1 MVDAHQT
8 FVIVGG
14 GLAGAKAAE
23 TLRSEGFTGRVI
35 LIGDERDH
43 PYERPP
49 LSKGYLT
56 GKEERDSVFVHE
68 PAWYARAEVELHLGQ
83 TVTSIDRKLRC
94 VHLGDGTSVRYDK
107 LLLATGAEPRRLDI
121 PGTDL
126 AGVHHLRRLA
136 HADRLRQT
144 LTALGRDNGHLV
156 IAGAGWIGLEV
167 ASAARGYGAEVTVVE
182 TAPTPLHHVIGPEL
196 GQLFTE
202 LHQEHGVRFHFGARL
217 TEIIGQDGMV
227 LSARTDDGEE
237 HPAHD
242 VLAAIG
248 AAPRTVLAEAA
259 GLDLGDRVQ
268 GGGIAVDSAL
278 RTSDPDIYAAGDVAA
293 FPLAYPRTGLGAGL
307 SAGPGSGP
315 GAAPSALRVRVEH
328 WANALNGGPAA
339 ARAMLGQDVTY
350 DRVPYFFSDQYDLG
364 LEYSGWAPPGSYDQV
379 VVRGDAGKREFVA
392 FWLKDRRV
400 LAGMNVNVWDV
411 TEDIQRLIRSGEQQD
426 PDALADPGVPLGSLG
441 TPGTHHG

>member
-1 MVDAHQT
+1 VVDADQT

-23 TLRSEGFTGRVI
+23 TLRAEGFTGRVI
-35 LIGDERDH
+35 LICDERDH

-49 LSKGYLT
+49 LSKGYLL

-68 PAWYARAEVELHLGQ
+68 PSWYARHDIELHLGQ
-83 TVTSIDRKLRC
+83 TVDAIDRTAKTVRF
-94 VHLGDGTSVRYDK
+94 GDDGTLVQYDT

-136 HADRLRQT
+136 HAERLKGV
-144 LTALGRDNGHLV
+144 LAALGRDNGHLV

-167 ASAARGYGAEVTVVE
+167 AAAAREYGAEVTVVE
-182 TAPTPLHHVIGPEL
+182 PGPTPLHGVLGPEL
-196 GQLFTE
+196 GNLFAE
-202 LHQEHGVRFHFGARL
+202 LHREHGVRFRFGTRL
-217 TEIIGQDGMV
+217 TEIVGQDGMV
-227 LSARTDDGEE
+227 LAARTDTGEE

-248 AAPRTVLAEAA
+248 AAPRVGLAEAA
-259 GLDLGDRVQ
+259 GLELADRSQ
-268 GGGIAVDSAL
+268 GGGIAVDARL
-278 RTSDPDIYAAGDVAA
+278 RTSDPSIYAAGDVVS
-293 FPLAYPRTGLGAGL
+293 FPH
-307 SAGPGSGP
+307 
-315 GAAPSALRVRVEH
+315 ALFGTRLRVEH

-339 ARAMLGQDVTY
+339 ARAMLGKDVTY

-364 LEYSGWAPPGSYDQV
+364 MEYSGWAPPGSYDQV
-379 VVRGDAGKREFVA
+379 LIRGDAGKREFIA
-392 FWLKDRRV
+392 FWVKEGRV

-411 TEDIQRLIRSGEQQD
+411 TEPIQKLIRSRAAVDVE
-426 PDALADPGVPLGSLG
+426 ALSNPQVPLESLIA
-441 TPGTHHG
+441 

>member
-1 MVDAHQT
+1 MVDAHRT

-23 TLRSEGFTGRVI
+23 TLRSAGFSGRVI

-49 LSKGYLT
+49 LSKGYLA

-68 PAWYARAEVELHLGQ
+68 TAWYAGADIELHLGQ
-83 TVTSIDRKLRC
+83 PVTVLNRDARS
-94 VHLGDGTSVRYDK
+94 VELGDGTVIHYDK

-121 PGTDL
+121 PGTGL

-136 HADRLRQT
+136 HSDRLRNV
-144 LTALGRDNGHLV
+144 LAALGRDNGHLV

-167 ASAARGYGAEVTVVE
+167 AAAARGYGAEVTVVE
-182 TAPTPLHHVIGPEL
+182 PEATPLHRVIGPEL
-196 GQLFTE
+196 GQLFTD
-202 LHQEHGVRFHFGARL
+202 LHSDHGVRFHFGGRL
-217 TEIIGQDGMV
+217 TEIVGQDGMV
-227 LSARTDDGEE
+227 LAVRTDDGEE

-248 AAPRTVLAEAA
+248 AAPRSALAEAA
-259 GLDLGDRVQ
+259 GLDIAPRAQ
-268 GGGIAVDSAL
+268 GGGIAVDASL
-278 RTSDPDIYAAGDVAA
+278 RTSDPHIYAAGDVANVA
-293 FPLAYPRTGLGAGL
+293 HPLLGTRL
-307 SAGPGSGP
+307 
-315 GAAPSALRVRVEH
+315 RVEH

-339 ARAMLGQDVTY
+339 ARAMLGQDVSY

-379 VVRGDAGKREFVA
+379 VIRGDAGKREFIA
-392 FWLKDRRV
+392 FWLKDGRV

-411 TEDIQRLIRSGEQQD
+411 TDTVQELIKAGRPVD
-426 PDALADPGVPLGSLG
+426 PDALADPSVPLESLI
-441 TPGTHHG
+441 

>member
-1 MVDAHQT
+1 MVDADQT

-23 TLRSEGFTGRVI
+23 TLRDEGFTGRVI
-35 LIGDERDH
+35 LICDERDH

-49 LSKGYLT
+49 LSKGYLL

-68 PAWYARAEVELHLGQ
+68 PAWYARHDVELHLGQ
-83 TVTSIDRKLRC
+83 TVVAIDRDAKAVR
-94 VHLGDGTSVRYDK
+94 LGDGTPVRYDK

-136 HADRLRQT
+136 HAERLKGV
-144 LTALGRDNGHLV
+144 LAALGRDNGHLV

-167 ASAARGYGAEVTVVE
+167 AAAAREYGAEVTVVE
-182 TAPTPLHHVIGPEL
+182 PAQTPLHGVLGPEL
-196 GQLFTE
+196 GNLFAE
-202 LHQEHGVRFHFGARL
+202 LHRAHGVRFQFGRTL
-217 TEIIGQDGMV
+217 TEIVGQDGMV
-227 LSARTDDGEE
+227 LAVRTDDGEE

-248 AAPRTVLAEAA
+248 AAPRTALAEAA
-259 GLDLGDRVQ
+259 GLEIAERAH
-268 GGGIAVDSAL
+268 GGGIVVDERL
-278 RTSDPDIYAAGDVAA
+278 RTSDPDIHAAGDVAS
-293 FPLAYPRTGLGAGL
+293 FPHPLFGTRL
-307 SAGPGSGP
+307 
-315 GAAPSALRVRVEH
+315 RVEH

-339 ARAMLGQDVTY
+339 ARAMLGRDVVY

-364 LEYSGWAPPGSYDQV
+364 MEYSGWAPPGSYDEV
-379 VVRGDAGKREFVA
+379 VIRGDAGKREFIA
-392 FWLKDRRV
+392 FWVKEGRV

-411 TEDIQRLIRSGEQQD
+411 TDTVQRLIRARTPVDTE
-426 PDALADPGVPLGSLG
+426 ALADPHVPLESLV
-441 TPGTHHG
+441 P

>member
-1 MVDAHQT
+1 MVDAHRT

-23 TLRSEGFTGRVI
+23 TLRAEGFTGRVI

-49 LSKGYLT
+49 LSKGYLS

-68 PAWYARAEVELHLGQ
+68 PGWYAQADVELHLGQ
-83 TVTSIDRKLRC
+83 TVVAVDREAKSVR
-94 VHLGDGTSVRYDK
+94 LGDGAVLHYDK
-107 LLLATGAEPRRLDI
+107 LLLATGSEPRRLDI
-121 PGTDL
+121 PGTEL

-136 HADRLRQT
+136 HADRLRRV
-144 LTALGRDNGHLV
+144 LAALGRDNGHLV

-167 ASAARGYGAEVTVVE
+167 AAAARGYGAEVTVVE
-182 TAPTPLHHVIGPEL
+182 PEATPLHQVIGPEL
-196 GQLFTE
+196 GQVFTE
-202 LHQEHGVRFHFGARL
+202 LHKEHGVRFHFGARL
-217 TEIIGQDGMV
+217 TEITGQDGVV
-227 LSARTDDGEE
+227 LAARTDDGEE

-248 AAPRTVLAEAA
+248 AAPRAALAEAA
-259 GLDLGDRVQ
+259 GLALADRSH
-268 GGGIAVDSAL
+268 GGGIAVDAQL

-293 FPLAYPRTGLGAGL
+293 AHHPLLGSRL
-307 SAGPGSGP
+307 
-315 GAAPSALRVRVEH
+315 RVEH

-339 ARAMLGQDVTY
+339 ARSMLGQDVSY

-379 VVRGDAGKREFVA
+379 VLRGDAGKRQFIA

-411 TEDIQRLIRSGEQQD
+411 TGPVQDLIRSGAQVD
-426 PDALADPGVPLGSLG
+426 PDALGDPGVPLTTLTG
-441 TPGTHHG
+441 

>member
-1 MVDAHQT
+1 MVDADQT

-23 TLRSEGFTGRVI
+23 TLRAEGFTGRVI
-35 LIGDERDH
+35 LICDELDH

-49 LSKGYLT
+49 LSKGHLL

-68 PAWYARAEVELHLGQ
+68 PAWYARNDIELHLGQ
-83 TVTSIDRKLRC
+83 TVDAIDRAART
-94 VHLGDGTSVRYDK
+94 VRLGDDGTLIRYDK
-107 LLLATGAEPRRLDI
+107 LLLVTGAEPRRLDV

-136 HADRLRQT
+136 HAERLRGV
-144 LTALGRDNGHLV
+144 LAALGRDNGHLV
-156 IAGAGWIGLEV
+156 IAGGGWIGLEV
-167 ASAARGYGAEVTVVE
+167 AAAAREYGAEVTVIE
-182 TAPTPLHHVIGPEL
+182 PEPAPLYGALGPEL
-196 GQLFTE
+196 GNLFAE
-202 LHQEHGVRFHFGARL
+202 VHRERGVRFHFGVRL

-227 LSARTDDGEE
+227 LAARTDDGEE

-248 AAPRTVLAEAA
+248 AAPRTALAEAA
-259 GLDLGDRVQ
+259 GLELADPSS
-268 GGGIAVDSAL
+268 GGGIAVDECL
-278 RTSDPDIYAAGDVAA
+278 RTSDPDIHAAGDVAN
-293 FPLAYPRTGLGAGL
+293 FPL
-307 SAGPGSGP
+307 PGGR
-315 GAAPSALRVRVEH
+315 LRVEH

-379 VVRGDAGKREFVA
+379 VLRGDAGKREFIA
-392 FWLKDRRV
+392 FWVRERRV

-411 TEDIQRLIRSGEQQD
+411 TEHIQRLIRSGAEVD
-426 PDALADPGVPLGSLG
+426 VEALADPHVPLADLV
-441 TPGTHHG
+441 P

>member
-1 MVDAHQT
+1 MVDAHRT

-23 TLRSEGFTGRVI
+23 TLRAEGFTGRVI

-49 LSKGYLT
+49 LSKGFLS

-68 PAWYARAEVELHLGQ
+68 PGWYAQADVELHLGQ
-83 TVTSIDRKLRC
+83 TVVAVDRETKSVR
-94 VHLGDGTSVRYDK
+94 LGDGTVLHYDK
-107 LLLATGAEPRRLDI
+107 LLLATGSEPRRLDI
-121 PGTDL
+121 PGTGL

-136 HADRLRQT
+136 HADRLRRV
-144 LTALGRDNGHLV
+144 LAALGRDNGHLV

-167 ASAARGYGAEVTVVE
+167 AAAARGYGAEVTVVE
-182 TAPTPLHHVIGPEL
+182 PEPTPLHQVIGPEL
-196 GQLFTE
+196 GQVFAE
-202 LHQEHGVRFHFGARL
+202 LHKEHGVRFHFGARL
-217 TEIIGQDGMV
+217 TEITGQDGVV
-227 LSARTDDGEE
+227 LAARTDDGEE

-248 AAPRTVLAEAA
+248 AAPRAALAEAA
-259 GLDLGDRVQ
+259 GLALADRAH
-268 GGGIAVDSAL
+268 GGGIAVDAQL

-293 FPLAYPRTGLGAGL
+293 AHHPLLGSRL
-307 SAGPGSGP
+307 
-315 GAAPSALRVRVEH
+315 RVEH

-339 ARAMLGQDVTY
+339 ARSMLGQDVSY
-350 DRVPYFFSDQYDLG
+350 DRIPYFFSDQYDLG
-364 LEYSGWAPPGSYDQV
+364 LEYSGWAPAGSYDQV
-379 VVRGDAGKREFVA
+379 VLRGDAGKRQFIA

-411 TEDIQRLIRSGEQQD
+411 TGPVQDLIRSGVQVD
-426 PDALADPGVPLGSLG
+426 PDALGDPGVPLTTLTG
-441 TPGTHHG
+441 

>member
-1 MVDAHQT
+1 MVDAHRT

-23 TLRSEGFTGRVI
+23 TLRAEGFSGRVI
-35 LIGDERDH
+35 LVGDERDH

-49 LSKGYLT
+49 LSKGYLA
-56 GKEERDSVFVHE
+56 GKEARESVFVHE
-68 PAWYARAEVELHLGQ
+68 TAWYAGADVELHLGQ
-83 TVTSIDRKLRC
+83 PVTSIDRGARS
-94 VHLGDGTSVRYDK
+94 VELGDGTVIHYDK

-136 HADRLRQT
+136 HADRLKNV
-144 LTALGRDNGHLV
+144 LSALGRDNGHLV

-167 ASAARGYGAEVTVVE
+167 AAAARGYGAEVTVVE
-182 TAPTPLHHVIGPEL
+182 PEATPLLRVIGPEL
-196 GQLFTE
+196 GQIFTE
-202 LHQEHGVRFHFGARL
+202 LHSDHGVRFHFGTRL

-227 LSARTDDGEE
+227 LAARTDDGEE

-248 AAPRTVLAEAA
+248 AAPRAALAEAA
-259 GLDLGDRVQ
+259 GLAIAARGD
-268 GGGIAVDSAL
+268 GGGIAVDASL
-278 RTSDPDIYAAGDVAA
+278 RTSDPDIYAAGDVANMPH
-293 FPLAYPRTGLGAGL
+293 PLFGTRL
-307 SAGPGSGP
+307 
-315 GAAPSALRVRVEH
+315 RVEH
-328 WANALNGGPAA
+328 WANALNSGPAA
-339 ARAMLGQDVTY
+339 ARAMLGRDVGY

-379 VVRGDAGKREFVA
+379 VIRGDAGKREFIA

-411 TEDIQRLIRSGEQQD
+411 TETVQELIRTGRQID
-426 PDALADPGVPLGSLG
+426 PDTLADPLVPLESLI
-441 TPGTHHG
+441 

>member
-1 MVDAHQT
+1 MVDAHRT

-23 TLRSEGFTGRVI
+23 TLRAEGFSGRVI
-35 LIGDERDH
+35 LVGDERDH

-49 LSKGYLT
+49 LSKGYLA
-56 GKEERDSVFVHE
+56 GKEARESVFVHE
-68 PAWYARAEVELHLGQ
+68 TAWYAGADVELHLGQ
-83 TVTSIDRKLRC
+83 PVTSIDRGARS
-94 VHLGDGTSVRYDK
+94 VELGDGTVIHYDK

-136 HADRLRQT
+136 HADRLKNV
-144 LTALGRDNGHLV
+144 LSALGRDNGHLV

-167 ASAARGYGAEVTVVE
+167 AAAARGYGAEVTVVE
-182 TAPTPLHHVIGPEL
+182 PEATPLLRVIGPEL
-196 GQLFTE
+196 GQIFTE
-202 LHQEHGVRFHFGARL
+202 LHSDHGVRFHFGTRL

-227 LSARTDDGEE
+227 LAARTDDGEE

-248 AAPRTVLAEAA
+248 AAPRAALAEAA
-259 GLDLGDRVQ
+259 GLAIAARGD
-268 GGGIAVDSAL
+268 GIAVDASL
-278 RTSDPDIYAAGDVAA
+278 RTSDPDIYAAGDVANMPH
-293 FPLAYPRTGLGAGL
+293 PLFGTRL
-307 SAGPGSGP
+307 
-315 GAAPSALRVRVEH
+315 RVEH
-328 WANALNGGPAA
+328 WANALNSGPAA
-339 ARAMLGQDVTY
+339 ARAMLGRDVGY

-379 VVRGDAGKREFVA
+379 VIRGDAGKREFIA

-411 TEDIQRLIRSGEQQD
+411 TETVQELIRTGRQID
-426 PDALADPGVPLGSLG
+426 PDTLADPSVPLESLI
-441 TPGTHHG
+441 

>member
-1 MVDAHQT
+1 MVDADQT

-23 TLRSEGFTGRVI
+23 TLRAEGFTGRVI
-35 LIGDERDH
+35 LICDERDH

-49 LSKGYLT
+49 LSKGYLL

-68 PAWYARAEVELHLGQ
+68 PSWYASNDIELHLGQ
-83 TVTSIDRKLRC
+83 TVDAIDRSART
-94 VHLGDGTSVRYDK
+94 VRFGDDGTLVHYDK

-136 HADRLRQT
+136 HAERLKGV
-144 LTALGRDNGHLV
+144 LSALGRDNGHLV

-167 ASAARGYGAEVTVVE
+167 AAAAREYGAEVTVVE
-182 TAPTPLHHVIGPEL
+182 PEATPLYGVLGPEL
-196 GQLFTE
+196 GNLFAE
-202 LHQEHGVRFHFGARL
+202 LHREHGVRFHFGARL
-217 TEIIGQDGMV
+217 TEIVGQDGMV
-227 LSARTDDGEE
+227 LAARTDTGEE

-248 AAPRTVLAEAA
+248 AGPRTGLAEAA
-259 GLDLGDRVQ
+259 GLEVADRSQ
-268 GGGIAVDSAL
+268 GGGILVDAGL
-278 RTSDPDIYAAGDVAA
+278 RTSDPSVYAAGDVVS
-293 FPLAYPRTGLGAGL
+293 FPH
-307 SAGPGSGP
+307 
-315 GAAPSALRVRVEH
+315 ALFDTRLRVEH

-339 ARAMLGQDVTY
+339 ARSMLGQDVTY

-364 LEYSGWAPPGSYDQV
+364 MEYSGWAPPGSYDQV
-379 VVRGDAGKREFVA
+379 LIRGDAGKREFIA
-392 FWLKDRRV
+392 FWVKEGRV

-411 TEDIQRLIRSGEQQD
+411 TEPIQKLIRSRARVDVE
-426 PDALADPGVPLGSLG
+426 ALSNPQVPLESLIA
-441 TPGTHHG
+441 

>member
-1 MVDAHQT
+1 MVDADQT

-23 TLRSEGFTGRVI
+23 TLRAEGFTGRVI
-35 LIGDERDH
+35 LICDERDH
-43 PYERPP
+43 PYGRPP
-49 LSKGYLT
+49 LSKGHLL

-68 PAWYARAEVELHLGQ
+68 PAWYARNDIELHLGQ
-83 TVTSIDRKLRC
+83 TVDAVDREART
-94 VHLGDGTSVRYDK
+94 VRLGDDGTLIRYDK
-107 LLLATGAEPRRLDI
+107 LLLVTGAEPRRLDV
-121 PGTDL
+121 PGTGL

-136 HADRLRQT
+136 HAERLKGV
-144 LTALGRDNGHLV
+144 LAALGRDNGHLV

-167 ASAARGYGAEVTVVE
+167 AAAAREYGAEVTVIE
-182 TAPTPLHHVIGPEL
+182 PEPTPLHGALGPEL
-196 GQLFTE
+196 GNLFAE
-202 LHQEHGVRFHFGARL
+202 LHREHGVRFHFGVRL

-227 LSARTDDGEE
+227 LAVRTDDGEE

-248 AAPRTVLAEAA
+248 AAPRTGLAEAA
-259 GLDLGDRVQ
+259 GLELADRAF
-268 GGGIAVDSAL
+268 GGGIAVDEHL
-278 RTSDPDIYAAGDVAA
+278 RTSDPDIFAAGDVAS
-293 FPLAYPRTGLGAGL
+293 FPLPLFGTRL
-307 SAGPGSGP
+307 
-315 GAAPSALRVRVEH
+315 RVEH

-379 VVRGDAGKREFVA
+379 VLRGDAGKREFIA
-392 FWLKDRRV
+392 FWVREGRV

-411 TEDIQRLIRSGEQQD
+411 TEHIQHLIRSGAVVDVE
-426 PDALADPGVPLGSLG
+426 ALADPHVPLAGLV
-441 TPGTHHG
+441 P